1 MLGLLST
8 GGVDSWT
15 TELRDQLQSY
25 KDIKTSSLPD
35 VNRVQMDPLLGAS
48 NEGWDD
54 YYKVCLSVV
63 IQLYSNLCSSASI
76 DIGFGDCFLH

>member
-1 MLGLLST
+1 MLGVMST

-25 KDIKTSSLPD
+25 KDIKASSLPD

-54 YYKVCLSVV
+54 YYKARLSFVT
-63 IQLYSNLCSSASI
+63 
-76 DIGFGDCFLH
+76 